1 MGRPPIPREKAR
13 SNRVV
18 TFVTDQEL
26 ADLTRGAEK
35 ADTSLSGFAHQ
46 LLLRGLK
53 ER

>member
-18 TFVTDQEL
+18 TFVTDREL

-35 ADTSLSGFAHQ
+35 ANTSLSGFVHQ
-46 LLLRGLK
+46 LLLRALQDC
-53 ER
+53 